1 MSRQLARLS
10 AVYNEMSDRYG
21 PDDPVVVQLKEE
33 VEHGQVLASVLPY
46 GERRKEK
53 RPTYF
58 WEQRL
63 GQARARL
70 GSRPGTYVW
79 TADN

>member
-1 MSRQLARLS
+1 MSRQLAKLS

-21 PDDPVVVQLKEE
+21 PDDPVVVELKEE
-33 VEHGQVLASVLPY
+33 VEHGQVLGSELPWV
-46 GERRKEK
+46 ERRKEQ
-53 RPTYF
+53 RPPHF

-79 TADN
+79 TEN